1 MTIVCKQCGAEQSGG
16 DPFCG
21 ACGAY
26 LEWEGAPVPS
36 PQRPAPGQAHPQP
49 VPAGQP
55 YPQPGPPVPQAGPP
69 HPQPAPS
76 HPQAGPAPPPGLAYT
91 AGPVPPPVPPGYP
104 PAGPPGPPPQQGP
117 QVAVR
122 KPADAVKRRP
132 AEPPR
137 ETPPA
142 EVYCSRCGTG
152 NLAAQTFCRSC
163 GAALAPTQRPKRPPW
178 WRRLFSRA
186 PRTLRAGQR
195 IRRRRLRFRAGYL
208 FLAALL
214 GGGVA
219 LAGPLR
225 GQLDDAVDWVKG
237 LMSDAEQVDATAT
250 ASTDRKGHRAAM
262 AVDGARN
269 TYWAPAVSGDGRGE
283 YLEFTFTEPVE
294 LTAVII
300 SPGASDNQPE
310 FLKQARPRLVKLSWV
325 TKAEGARATQHELSD
340 SKDEQK
346 IDIGVPGVTKLRLT
360 VVSSHGVKPGRLVAV
375 GEVEFFKKK
384 K

>member
-1 MTIVCKQCGAEQSGG
+1 MSMVCKQCGAEQAGG

-26 LEWEGAPVPS
+26 LEWEGAPV
-36 PQRPAPGQAHPQP
+36 APPQP
-49 VPAGQP
+49 VQS
-55 YPQPGPPVPQAGPP
+55 
-69 HPQPAPS
+69 HPQPAPAAPQAGQPHPPPVQS
-76 HPQAGPAPPPGLAYT
+76 HPQAVPALPPGPPYS
-91 AGPVPPPVPPGYP
+91 AGPVPPPIPPGQP
-104 PAGPPGPPPQQGP
+104 PTGPHQQGP

-122 KPADAVKRRP
+122 KPAEAVKRRP

-152 NLAAQTFCRSC
+152 NLAAQTFCRGC
-163 GAALAPTQRPKRPPW
+163 GAPLAPTQRPKRPPW

-195 IRRRRLRFRAGYL
+195 IRRRRLRLRVGYI

-219 LAGPLR
+219 LAGPFR
-225 GQLDDAVDWVKG
+225 GYLDDAVGWVKG
-237 LMSDAEQVDATAT
+237 LLSNAEQLDATAA
-250 ASTDRKGHRAAM
+250 ASSERNGHRAAK

-269 TYWAPAVSGDGRGE
+269 TYWAPAVSGNGRGE
-283 YLEFTFTEPVE
+283 YLEFTFAEPVE
-294 LTAVII
+294 LAAVVI
-300 SPGASDNQPE
+300 SPGASDKRPE
-310 FLKQARPRLVKLSWV
+310 FLKQARPRLVKLNWA

-340 SKDEQK
+340 SADDQK
-346 IDIGVPGVTKLRLT
+346 IDIGISGITKLRLT
-360 VVSSHGVKPGRLVAV
+360 VVSSYGVEPGRLVAV
-375 GEVEFFKKK
+375 GEVEFFKRK
-384 K
+384 